1 MNRSRSPQRKAM
13 TQRFNVATNV
23 LHTDMFIGE
32 AAQLKP
38 RDARPSDAVLFRGVW
53 DTGASSTVISENVVN
68 TLNLSSLDKVET
80 KTANGIRVANVY
92 LINVYLK
99 AGVTFLGLRVTDGTL
114 ADLDFLIGMDIIGSG
129 DFAVTRS
136 DSKTCVSF
144 QIPHGDGPIDFVKLN
159 KRRR

>member
-1 MNRSRSPQRKAM
+1 M
-13 TQRFNVATNV
+13 TQRFSVATNV
-23 LHTDMFIGE
+23 LLTDMLIGE

-38 RDARPSDAVLFRGVW
+38 GNAIPSDAVQFSGVW

-80 KTANGIRVANVY
+80 KTANGIRIANVY
-92 LINVYLK
+92 LINVYLN
-99 AGVTFLGLRVTDGTL
+99 AGVTFPGLRVTDGTL

-136 DSKTCVSF
+136 DGKTCVSF
-144 QIPHGDGPIDFVKLN
+144 QIPHGDGPIDFVKILN
-159 KRRR
+159 PRR